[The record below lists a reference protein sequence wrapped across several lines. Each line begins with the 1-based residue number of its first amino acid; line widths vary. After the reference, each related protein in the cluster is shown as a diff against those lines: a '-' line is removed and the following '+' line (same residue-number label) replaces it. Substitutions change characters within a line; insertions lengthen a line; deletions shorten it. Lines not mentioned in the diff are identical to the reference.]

1 MKKVT
6 IKEGDLKKIIHKSL
20 GKQLTES
27 TIPENVMD
35 YVKENPKIII
45 DRLMETHGENFFDLV
60 GETYSNKKNI
70 L

>member
-1 MKKVT
+1 MEKVT

-45 DRLMETHGENFFDLV
+45 KEGQ
-60 GETYSNKKNI
+60 I
-70 L
+70 